1 MFLKHTIFLVVLA
14 GVIPAL
20 AQDTRQDTARVLD
33 EVTVQAYAA
42 GRPVNEVPAPV
53 VFINS
58 KNLERF
64 NNTSILPAVNMIPG
78 VRMEERSPGSYRFS
92 IRGSLLRSPFGVRNI
107 KMYWNGLPLTDGGGN
122 TYINLLDL
130 NAISNLEIIKGPGA
144 SLYGANTGG
153 VVLLNSV
160 YQQNQV
166 QQSVVA
172 GGYGLLRYTTTV
184 QVGSENVKARIQY
197 ARQKSDGY
205 RDHTAMSRDALN
217 ADVTMNLGKGQSLS
231 ATVIYTDLFYETPG
245 ALTQAQYD
253 ANPRQARKGAD
264 SLRAAIYNKTIYGGL
279 MYEAQLSK
287 WNVKA
292 GLYGSKT
299 DFTNPTFLNYE
310 IRDERNLGG
319 RVTAQYAFERI
330 TWKGKLTFGVERQY
344 FRSPIVDY
352 STNKGF
358 AGSKVLVS
366 DKMYSRQNMVFVQ
379 GDFDLPHN
387 FIVTAGASGTLLQYQ
402 MIRYED
408 SDNGVYAAPPDQ
420 TRNFDPVFSP
430 RVAVLKKITSTHS
443 AYASVSYGFSPPSVA
458 EVRPSTN
465 TYNNS
470 LNPEH
475 GTNYELGLKGQ
486 LPSGALRYNMSVYEF
501 DLKETIVVQ
510 NTQAGADFFVNAGS
524 TQQRGLEVSATWAP
538 NLSTTGIVTAFALQG
553 NCSANDFHFKKY
565 VVTTFEKGQTKETDY
580 SGNRLT
586 GVAPNI
592 AAFGVD
598 VQLVNKFYANL
609 TANYVDKIPVND
621 GNTVYAQEYYL
632 FGARIGYKTPQPAV
646 YPVEVFAGVDN
657 LFDRKYSLGNDLN
670 AFGGRYFNAAAGRNF
685 YAGLKINALFSK

>member
-1 MFLKHTIFLVVLA
+1 MFLKYTIVLLLAGTMPVLA
-14 GVIPAL
+14 QNSEP
-20 AQDTRQDTARVLD
+20 DTARVLD

-53 VFINS
+53 VYINS

-172 GGYGLLRYTTTV
+172 GGYGLLRYATTL
-184 QVGSENVKARIQY
+184 QVGSEHVKARIQY

-205 RDHTAMSRDALN
+205 RDHTAMGRDALN

-231 ATVIYTDLFYETPG
+231 ATVLYTDLFYETPG
-245 ALTQAQYD
+245 GLTQAQYD
-253 ANPRQARKGAD
+253 ADPRQARKGAD
-264 SLRAAIYNKTIYGGL
+264 SLRTAIYNKTFYGGL
-279 MYEAQLSK
+279 MYEVQLDK
-287 WNVKA
+287 WTVKA
-292 GLYGSKT
+292 GLYGSKS
-299 DFTNPTFLNYE
+299 DFVNPTFLNYE
-310 IRDERNLGG
+310 VRDERNLGG
-319 RVTAQYAFERI
+319 RATAQYAFDQLR
-330 TWKGKLTFGVERQY
+330 WKGKFTFGVEHQS
-344 FRSPIVDY
+344 FRSPIVNY
-352 STNKGF
+352 NTNKGF
-358 AGSKVLVS
+358 AGPRVLFR
-366 DKMYSRQNMVFVQ
+366 DKIYSRQNMFFAQ
-379 GDFDLPHN
+379 ADFDLPHN

-402 MIRYED
+402 MLHYED

-430 RVAVLKKITSTHS
+430 RVAVLKKITSTHA

-465 TYNNS
+465 AYNNS

-486 LPSGALRYNMSVYEF
+486 IPSGALRYNVSVYEF
-501 DLKETIVVQ
+501 DLKETIVIQ
-510 NTQAGADFFVNAGS
+510 RTPDNADFFINAGS
-524 TQQRGLEVSATWAP
+524 TQQRGLEASLTWAP
-538 NLSTTGIVTAFALQG
+538 NLSKTGFVTAFALQG
-553 NCSANDFHFKKY
+553 NYTANNFHFEKY
-565 VVTTFEKGQTKETDY
+565 VSNEVDY

-586 GVAPNI
+586 GVAPNVL
-592 AAFGVD
+592 AFGAD
-598 VQLVNKFYANL
+598 VQLLNRFYTNV

-621 GNTVYAQEYYL
+621 GNAVYAQEYYL
-632 FGARIGYKTPQPAV
+632 FGARLGYKTPQPAV
-646 YPVEVFAGVDN
+646 YPIEVFAGVDN

-670 AFGGRYFNAAAGRNF
+670 AAGGRYFNAAAGRNF

>member
-1 MFLKHTIFLVVLA
+1 MFSKCTILLVVVLA
-14 GVIPAL
+14 GAIPAL
-20 AQDTRQDTARVLD
+20 AQNTQTDSARVLD

-42 GRPVNEVPAPV
+42 GRPVNDVPAPV
-53 VFINS
+53 VFINA

-160 YQQNQV
+160 YQQNQI

-172 GGYGLLRYTTTV
+172 GGYGLLRYATSL

-231 ATVIYTDLFYETPG
+231 ATVVYTDLFYETPG
-245 ALTQAQYD
+245 GLTMAQFD
-253 ANPRQARKGAD
+253 ADPRQARKGAD
-264 SLRAAIYNKTIYGGL
+264 SLRAAIYNKTFYGGL
-279 MYEAQLSK
+279 MYEVQLNK
-287 WNVKA
+287 WTVKA
-292 GLYGSKT
+292 GLYGSKS
-299 DFTNPTFLNYE
+299 DFVNPTFLNYE

-319 RVTAQYAFERI
+319 RATAQYAFEH
-330 TWKGKLTFGVERQY
+330 TNWKGKLTFGAEHQY

-358 AGSKVLVS
+358 AGSKVLSS
-366 DKMYSRQNMVFVQ
+366 DKIYSRQNLFFLQ
-379 GDFDLPHN
+379 GDFDLPYN
-387 FIVTAGASGTLLQYQ
+387 FIVTAGASGTLLQYE
-402 MIRYED
+402 MLHYED
-408 SDNGVYAAPPDQ
+408 SDNGAYATPPDQ

-430 RVAVLKKITSTHS
+430 RVALLKKITPTHS

-465 TYNNS
+465 TYNNA

-475 GTNYELGLKGQ
+475 GTNYEIGFKGQ
-486 LPSGALRYNMSVYEF
+486 IPNGSIRYDVSVYEF
-501 DLKETIVVQ
+501 DLKETIVIQ
-510 NTQAGADFFVNAGS
+510 RTPDNADFFINAGS
-524 TQQRGLEVSATWAP
+524 TQQRGAEMSVTWAP

-553 NCSANDFHFKKY
+553 NYTANHFYFEKY
-565 VVTTFEKGQTKETDY
+565 VNNEVDY

-586 GVAPNI
+586 GVAPNV
-592 AAFGVD
+592 AAFGMD
-598 VQLVNKFYANL
+598 VQLVNKLYANI
-609 TANYVDKIPVND
+609 TANYVDKIPLND
-621 GNTVYAQEYYL
+621 GNSVYASEYYL
-632 FGARIGYKTPQPAV
+632 FGARIGYKTPQPAA

-670 AFGGRYFNAAAGRNF
+670 AAGGRFFNAAAGRNF
-685 YAGLKINALFSK
+685 YVGLKINALFSK